1 GYNMRRATAHTK
13 LLNFTSNLAALIFFA
28 IGGQVV
34 WMVAASMAVGQLIGA
49 WLGSHL
55 VLKHGAVLVRPILV
69 VSSTLI
75 SLKLFWDQLNG
86 A

>member
-1 GYNMRRATAHTK
+1 MA
-13 LLNFTSNLAALIFFA
+13 
-28 IGGQVV
+28 GGHVIWV
-34 WMVAASMAVGQLIGA
+34 VAASMAVGQLIGA

-69 VSSTLI
+69 VSSILV
-75 SLKLFWDQLNG
+75 SLKLVWDQLNG